1 MKHLNHGLVDNCE
14 ITTACEIHIKIKV
27 NIDVYVIKRV
37 CVQQKF
43 GENLKARRNLY

>member
-37 CVQQKF
+37 CVQIPSMNYLFSKLF
-43 GENLKARRNLY
+43 